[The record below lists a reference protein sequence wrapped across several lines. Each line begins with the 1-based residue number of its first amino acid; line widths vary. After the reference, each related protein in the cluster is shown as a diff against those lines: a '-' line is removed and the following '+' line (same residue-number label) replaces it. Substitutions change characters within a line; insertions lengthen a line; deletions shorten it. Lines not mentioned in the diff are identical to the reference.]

1 MTTPGTT
8 TPWATAPTRRGSLMV
23 ASAAPESFWLDRPER
38 PDPRPRAVGEVSAD
52 LVVVGGGFTG
62 LWTAVQAAEENP
74 GRSIVL
80 LEGGRIGDGA
90 SGRNGG
96 FCSASLTH
104 GLGNGMDRYADELPT
119 LLRMGTETLDAI
131 ESTCAH
137 LGIEADFERTGEL
150 DIANFPYQ
158 VDELRELV
166 DDARGLGQAMEFLDA
181 ADIASRV
188 TSPRALG
195 GAFDPDVIMVDP
207 GKLVWGLA
215 AAAERLGVRVYE
227 NSRVTSLAQRGDRI
241 RLTTGYAVVTA
252 SKVVMATAA
261 TTPVLRKLRH
271 WIVPVW
277 DHSIMTEPLTQE
289 QLDSIGWSGREGLA
303 DGGHRFHY
311 FRLTADNRILFGGW
325 DAHYFYGN
333 DTDPR
338 HQQDPDAFA
347 LLAEHL
353 LQYFPSLVG
362 LEASHA
368 WGGSIDTC
376 SRFSAFWDV
385 SMNGRVVSV
394 LGFTGL
400 GVGASHFGARTALD
414 LVDGLDTERTRLNM
428 VRTKPLPF
436 PPEPLRW
443 IGITITRNA
452 FARAD
457 RNEGKSGLWLRAM
470 NKVGL
475 GFDS

>member
-1 MTTPGTT
+1 MT
-8 TPWATAPTRRGSLMV
+8 TPWATAPTRRGIDMV
-23 ASAAPESFWLDRPER
+23 AHAAPEPFWLDRPER

-52 LVVVGGGFTG
+52 LVIVGGGFTG
-62 LWTAVQAAEENP
+62 LWIAVQAAEENP

-131 ESTCAH
+131 EQTCNR
-137 LGIEADFERTGEL
+137 LGIDADFERTGEL

-158 VDELRELV
+158 VGELRELV
-166 DDARGLGQAMEFLDA
+166 DDAADLGQPMKFLDA
-181 ADIASRV
+181 DEMAGRI

-195 GAFDPDVIMVDP
+195 GAFDPDVMMVDP

-215 AAAERLGVRVYE
+215 AAAERLGVRLHEHSTV
-227 NSRVTSLAQRGDRI
+227 VSLAEEPSGV
-241 RLTTGYAVVTA
+241 RLSTGYADVRA
-252 SKVVMATAA
+252 SKVVLATAA
-261 TTPVLRKLRH
+261 TTPVLPKLRH

-277 DHSIMTEPLTQE
+277 DHSIMTEPLSAE

-325 DAHYFYGN
+325 DAHYFFGN

-338 HQQDPDAFA
+338 RSQDPDSFA
-347 LLAEHL
+347 VLAEHL

-362 LEASHA
+362 LRASHA
-368 WGGSIDTC
+368 WGGAIDTC

-385 SMNGRVVSV
+385 SAKGRVVSV

-443 IGITITRNA
+443 LGITITRNA